1 MSDLDLKA
9 RAGLPDALRVLLEEH
24 PREAWEAHPNFSGLV
39 QFWLERH
46 MMFRRLLDLLE
57 EDAKALRD
65 RQMAAPDYAARLNRL
80 GGALVQQLHGHHQ
93 IEDLHY
99 FPTLARLDPRLTE
112 GFDLLERDHEALD
125 GLLHAFGQKAGAAV
139 RAAAADEAQAAAPID
154 DFARSL
160 APFERLLLRHLED
173 EEELVVPVILRAD
186 PGVLD

>member
-1 MSDLDLKA
+1 
-9 RAGLPDALRVLLEEH
+9 
-24 PREAWEAHPNFSGLV
+24 
-39 QFWLERH
+39 
-46 MMFRRLLDLLE
+46 
-57 EDAKALRD
+57 
-65 RQMAAPDYAARLNRL
+65 
-80 GGALVQQLHGHHQ
+80 
-93 IEDLHY
+93 
-99 FPTLARLDPRLTE
+99 LARLDPRLTE